1 MLNNSTLRR
10 NLPRLSPLAPWL
22 ENYSIVLSSGKTAAN
37 RIYVG
42 VIKHYKD
49 SKSFAICKLFAKKD
63 CKKIRQPHGCLTLH
77 DKRFKATK
85 LPKEV
90 SLQNRAILLLCAL
103 PARQIY
109 MYLQPYSVS

>member
-1 MLNNSTLRR
+1 MLNSTYLAAL
-10 NLPRLSPLAPWL
+10 NASAFAFGPLAGKLFYCL
-22 ENYSIVLSSGKTAAN
+22 EFWKTAAN
-37 RIYVG
+37 RIVYCG
-42 VIKHYKD
+42 IKHYKD
-49 SKSFAICKLFAKKD
+49 SKSFAICKLIAKNNQ
-63 CKKIRQPHGCLTLH
+63 KKVRQSHDCLTLH

-109 MYLQPYSVS
+109 MYLQPCNVS

>member
-1 MLNNSTLRR
+1 MLNNSILRR

-49 SKSFAICKLFAKKD
+49 SKSFAICKLFAKKIAED
-63 CKKIRQPHGCLTLH
+63 FIQKLAKLSGE
-77 DKRFKATK
+77 KAGI
-85 LPKEV
+85 
-90 SLQNRAILLLCAL
+90 S
-103 PARQIY
+103 
-109 MYLQPYSVS
+109 